1 MNSLSK
7 SIVVALL
14 LTVIASTQVG
24 AQSLLRGVPAGTE
37 GPPGKPSTQI
47 GTNAKLAELARPPT
61 IESAVETAA
70 ARPDAKP
77 EDHVR
82 SLLRHY
88 VRGTLRQNPQLL
100 QSEADSRAAEYRI
113 GESRGNLY
121 PRVSVTG
128 TVASE
133 QQDRANLPN
142 VGFEQRSGQLRV
154 LMPVYDQVAMAQL
167 AQRESASISADW
179 RLTDVREQL
188 MLRTLENYVE
198 LVRAERLATLAQ
210 ENVRTHRLY
219 VAQIKDIA
227 RFDTGRTADLYTAVA
242 RTSLAES
249 ILVSR
254 VARLDSAKAQWRQL
268 TGMSAPPQL
277 PEAPRVTLPPT
288 LESVLSSALAD
299 HPVIQLARADV
310 EVARDGIAIARAP
323 YRPRVTLEA
332 NTRFGND
339 WGGFVGNQTTRYI
352 GVALEVPVFNGFSDQ
367 FADRAASEQVQAATH
382 AQDRIRDELR
392 RRVEQFW
399 FDLQAA
405 AASLR
410 TFEDYARSAKDM
422 VDATRN
428 QFKIGRRTLLDL
440 LNTENEL
447 FTARSNIESAEMDIT
462 LAGWRLLGVRGR
474 IAAELDL

>member
-1 MNSLSK
+1 
-7 SIVVALL
+7 
-14 LTVIASTQVG
+14 
-24 AQSLLRGVPAGTE
+24 
-37 GPPGKPSTQI
+37 
-47 GTNAKLAELARPPT
+47 
-61 IESAVETAA
+61 
-70 ARPDAKP
+70 
-77 EDHVR
+77 
-82 SLLRHY
+82 
-88 VRGTLRQNPQLL
+88 
-100 QSEADSRAAEYRI
+100 
-113 GESRGNLY
+113 
-121 PRVSVTG
+121 
-128 TVASE
+128 
-133 QQDRANLPN
+133 
-142 VGFEQRSGQLRV
+142 
-154 LMPVYDQVAMAQL
+154 
-167 AQRESASISADW
+167 
-179 RLTDVREQL
+179 
-188 MLRTLENYVE
+188 
-198 LVRAERLATLAQ
+198 
-210 ENVRTHRLY
+210 
-219 VAQIKDIA
+219 
-227 RFDTGRTADLYTAVA
+227 
-242 RTSLAES
+242 
-249 ILVSR
+249 
-254 VARLDSAKAQWRQL
+254 
-268 TGMSAPPQL
+268 
-277 PEAPRVTLPPT
+277 
-288 LESVLSSALAD
+288 VLSSALAD

-310 EVARDGIAIARAP
+310 EFARDGIAIARAP